1 MIVFGNGVYVKNA
14 QKRKRR
20 SKMTCVYVKNA
31 QKRKRRSKMDNIFGW
46 VLVIGAFIIMA
57 ATRE

>member
-1 MIVFGNGVYVKNA
+1 VFGNG
-14 QKRKRR
+14 
-20 SKMTCVYVKNA
+20 VYVKNA